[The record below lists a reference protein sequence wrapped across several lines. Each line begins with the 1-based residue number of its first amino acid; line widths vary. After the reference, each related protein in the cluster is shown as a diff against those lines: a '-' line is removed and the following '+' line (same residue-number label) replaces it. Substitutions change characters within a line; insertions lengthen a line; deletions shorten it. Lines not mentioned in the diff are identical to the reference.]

1 MSYISDTS
9 HSYAFTGGCRHTS
22 EPNIFWVWVA
32 RDPFNAGISLRISV
46 STKKRLGTR
55 AGTFAPGAYNYNPI
69 LLIYID
75 LLKKD
80 GGCSVRSLGTLH
92 RLDGLDA
99 QLHLT
104 QTGSQASGSLHDL
117 VWAQAHKTLVIAAQN
132 TLGVD
137 DAKLKIDTNQ
147 GARR

>member
-1 MSYISDTS
+1 MRL
-9 HSYAFTGGCRHTS
+9 AGCRLEH
-22 EPNIFWVWVA
+22 EPDIFWVWVA

-99 QLHLT
+99 QLDLT
-104 QTGSQASGSLHDL
+104 RTGSHASGNLHDL